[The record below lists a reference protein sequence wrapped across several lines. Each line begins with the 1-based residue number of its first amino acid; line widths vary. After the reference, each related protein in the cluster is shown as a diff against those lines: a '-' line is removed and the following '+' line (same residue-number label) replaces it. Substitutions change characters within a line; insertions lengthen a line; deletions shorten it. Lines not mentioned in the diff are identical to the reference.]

1 MSGQSLAIGEPGDRQ
16 RGERVV
22 AEKGCLQCHALA
34 GGDVTGKAG
43 GSFDRRTG
51 FDSPWI
57 VVSTIWNHA
66 FLMNIEAG
74 RQNRAWPQLNA
85 AEMRDL
91 AAFLAHR

>member
-1 MSGQSLAIGEPGDRQ
+1 M
-16 RGERVV
+16 
-22 AEKGCLQCHALA
+22 A

-43 GSFDRRTG
+43 GTFDRWIG

-74 RQNRAWPQLNA
+74 RQNRPWPLLNA
-85 AEMRDL
+85 AEMADL
-91 AAFLAHR
+91 AAFLSHR